1 MFTNSIK
8 RAREIRKFNV
18 AVVQRRKEMY
28 EKSVMHLRSCCFAN
42 INLLIFSRSRC
53 CRHRR
58 CLSSLVP
65 W

>member
-28 EKSVMHLRSCCFAN
+28 KKSVMHLRSCCFAN
-42 INLLIFSRSRC
+42 INLLTFRP
-53 CRHRR
+53 
-58 CLSSLVP
+58 CLHGVGDPGLVG
-65 W
+65 